1 MMMMLW
7 LLAVST
13 ILLACAV
20 IVLGLRL
27 HKRSKHL
34 TYIHNKVSG
43 ILEQGTFER
52 LLVFDSDAQV
62 SRLLNDMNRLL
73 EHAHLAKADYANQ
86 EKEMRHMLS
95 NISHDLKTP
104 LTVVL
109 GYSETLLHS
118 SSLTDTERRVMTE
131 KIQDK
136 AQEVLRLMHS
146 FFDLAKLESGDRQL
160 ELSRVNIS
168 ELCRVKMLSFYELLT
183 KLGLQVELS
192 IPEQDVFVRAN
203 EEALDRV
210 LDNLITNAM
219 KYGADGKELGIS
231 ILNREEE
238 PVTVQVWDRGKGI
251 PEQEHSRVFERM
263 YTLEDSRNRMYQG
276 SGLGLTI
283 TKRLVERMGG
293 RIDVHSVPHQ
303 RTVFSFTLEE
313 MQDVNGRTI

>member
-1 MMMMLW
+1 MMM

-27 HKRSKHL
+27 HIRSKHL

-86 EKEMRHMLS
+86 EKEIRHMLS

-118 SSLTDTERRVMTE
+118 SSLTDAERRVMTE

-168 ELCRVKMLSFYELLT
+168 ELCRVKMLSFYELLA

-219 KYGADGKELGIS
+219 KYGADGQELGIA
-231 ILNREEE
+231 ILNTEGE

-251 PEQEHSRVFERM
+251 PEHEHSRVFERM
-263 YTLEDSRNRMYQG
+263 YTLEDSCNRMYQA
-276 SGLGLTI
+276 
-283 TKRLVERMGG
+283 LV
-293 RIDVHSVPHQ
+293 SA
-303 RTVFSFTLEE
+303 
-313 MQDVNGRTI
+313 

>member
-1 MMMMLW
+1 MMMLW
-7 LLAVST
+7 LLAIST

-20 IVLGLRL
+20 IALGLKLR
-27 HKRSKHL
+27 KRSMHL

-118 SSLTDTERRVMTE
+118 SSLTDAERRVMTE

-146 FFDLAKLESGDRQL
+146 FFNLAKLESGDRQL

-183 KLGLQVELS
+183 KLGLQVELD

-219 KYGADGKELGIS
+219 KYGADGKEIGIA
-231 ILNREEE
+231 ILNREGE

-293 RIDVHSVPHQ
+293 RIEVRSVAHQ

-313 MQDVNGRTI
+313 M

>member
-1 MMMMLW
+1 MMM

-27 HKRSKHL
+27 HIRSKHL

-86 EKEMRHMLS
+86 EKEIRHMLS

-118 SSLTDTERRVMTE
+118 SSLTDAERRVMTE

-168 ELCRVKMLSFYELLT
+168 ELCRVKMLSFYELLA

-219 KYGADGKELGIS
+219 KYGADGQELGIA
-231 ILNREEE
+231 ILNTEGE

-251 PEQEHSRVFERM
+251 PEHEHSRVFERM

-313 MQDVNGRTI
+313 CRT

>member
-1 MMMMLW
+1 MIIMLW
-7 LLAVST
+7 LLSLST

-20 IVLGLRL
+20 IALGLKLR
-27 HKRSKHL
+27 KRSTHL

-73 EHAHLAKADYANQ
+73 EHTHLAKADYVNQ

-109 GYSETLLHS
+109 GYSETLLHGA
-118 SSLTDTERRVMTE
+118 SLTDAERRVMTE

-146 FFDLAKLESGDRQL
+146 FFDLAKLESGDREL

-168 ELCRVKMLSFYELLT
+168 ELCRVKMLSFYELLI
-183 KLGLQVELS
+183 KLGLQVELD
-192 IPEQDVFVRAN
+192 IPEQDVFVLAN

-219 KYGADGKELGIS
+219 KYGADGKALGIS
-231 ILNREEE
+231 ILNREGES
-238 PVTVQVWDRGKGI
+238 VTVQVWDRGKGI

-263 YTLEDSRNRMYQG
+263 YTLEDSRNRMFQG

-303 RTVFSFTLEE
+303 RTVFSFTLKE
-313 MQDVNGRTI
+313 MQDVKDRTI

>member
-1 MMMMLW
+1 MMM

-27 HKRSKHL
+27 HIRSKHL

-86 EKEMRHMLS
+86 EKEIRHMLS

-118 SSLTDTERRVMTE
+118 SSLTDAERRVMTE

-168 ELCRVKMLSFYELLT
+168 ELCRVKMLSFYELLA

-210 LDNLITNAM
+210 LGNLITNAM
-219 KYGADGKELGIS
+219 KYGADGQELGIA
-231 ILNREEE
+231 ILNTEGE

-251 PEQEHSRVFERM
+251 PEHEHSRVFERM

-313 MQDVNGRTI
+313 CRT

>member
-1 MMMMLW
+1 MW
-7 LLAVST
+7 SLAVST
-13 ILLACAV
+13 ILLLSAV
-20 IVLGLRL
+20 IALASKLR
-27 HKRSKHL
+27 KRSTHL

-43 ILEQGTFER
+43 ILEQGSFER

-118 SSLTDTERRVMTE
+118 SSLTDEERRGMTE

-219 KYGADGKELGIS
+219 KYGADGKELGIA
-231 ILNREEE
+231 ILNREGE

-293 RIDVHSVPHQ
+293 RIEVHSVPHQ

-313 MQDVNGRTI
+313 MVVEP

>member
-1 MMMMLW
+1 MMMMW

-27 HKRSKHL
+27 RKRSTHL
-34 TYIHNKVSG
+34 TYIHNKASD
-43 ILEQGTFER
+43 ILQRGTFER

-118 SSLTDTERRVMTE
+118 SSLTDEERRGMTE

-219 KYGADGKELGIS
+219 KYGADGKELGIA
-231 ILNREEE
+231 ILNREGE

-293 RIDVHSVPHQ
+293 RIEVQSVPHQ
-303 RTVFSFTLEE
+303 RTAFSFTLEE
-313 MQDVNGRTI
+313 ML

>member
-1 MMMMLW
+1 MMMMW

-27 HKRSKHL
+27 RKRSTHL
-34 TYIHNKVSG
+34 TYIHNKASD
-43 ILEQGTFER
+43 ILQQGTFER

-118 SSLTDTERRVMTE
+118 SSLTDEERRGMTE

-219 KYGADGKELGIS
+219 KYGADGKELGIA
-231 ILNREEE
+231 ILNREGE

-293 RIDVHSVPHQ
+293 RIEVQSVPHQ

-313 MQDVNGRTI
+313 ML

>member
-1 MMMMLW
+1 MTIMLW
-7 LLAVST
+7 LLSLST
-13 ILLACAV
+13 VLLVCIAAL
-20 IVLGLRL
+20 LGLRL
-27 HKRSKHL
+27 RKRSTHL
-34 TYIHNKVSG
+34 SYIHNKVSG

-52 LLVFDSDAQV
+52 LLVFDSDAQI

-86 EKEMRHMLS
+86 EKEMRNMLS

-109 GYSETLLHS
+109 GYSETLQHS
-118 SSLTDTERRVMTE
+118 SSLTDEERRVMTE

-136 AQEVLRLMHS
+136 AQEVLRLIHS
-146 FFDLAKLESGDRQL
+146 FFDLAKLESGDREL
-160 ELSRVNIS
+160 EVSRVNIS

-183 KLGLQVELS
+183 KLGLHVELD
-192 IPEQDVFVRAN
+192 IPEQDVFVRGN

-210 LDNLITNAM
+210 MDNLITNAM
-219 KYGADGKELGIS
+219 KYGADGKVLGIS
-231 ILNREEE
+231 ILNRKEG
-238 PVTVQVWDRGKGI
+238 PVTIQVWDRGKGI
-251 PEQEHSRVFERM
+251 PEKEHSRVFERM

-293 RIDVHSVPHQ
+293 RIDLHSVPHQ
-303 RTVFSFTLEE
+303 RTVFSFTLEG
-313 MQDVNGRTI
+313 M

>member
-1 MMMMLW
+1 MMLW

-20 IVLGLRL
+20 IALVLKLR
-27 HKRSKHL
+27 KRSTHL

-118 SSLTDTERRVMTE
+118 SSLTDEERRGMTE

-219 KYGADGKELGIS
+219 KYGADGKELGIA
-231 ILNREEE
+231 ILNREGE

-293 RIDVHSVPHQ
+293 RIEVQSVPHQ
-303 RTVFSFTLEE
+303 RTAFSFTLEE
-313 MQDVNGRTI
+313 ML

>member
-1 MMMMLW
+1 MLW
-7 LLAVST
+7 SLAVST
-13 ILLACAV
+13 ILLLSAV
-20 IVLGLRL
+20 IALASKLR
-27 HKRSKHL
+27 KRSTHL

-43 ILEQGTFER
+43 ILEQGSFER

-118 SSLTDTERRVMTE
+118 SSLTDEERRGMTE

-219 KYGADGKELGIS
+219 KYGADGKELGIA
-231 ILNREEE
+231 ILNREGE

-293 RIDVHSVPHQ
+293 RIEVHSVPHQ

-313 MQDVNGRTI
+313 MVVEP